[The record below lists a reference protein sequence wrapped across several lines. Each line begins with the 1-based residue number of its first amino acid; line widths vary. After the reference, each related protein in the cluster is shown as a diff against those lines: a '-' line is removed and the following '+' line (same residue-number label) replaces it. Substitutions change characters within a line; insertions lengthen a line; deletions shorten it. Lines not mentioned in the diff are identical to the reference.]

1 MEEVN
6 FSVFVKL
13 LRDVYEDPSLIEE
26 KQESL
31 VSMMDG
37 MMASVPE
44 GFEGMAAMIKTHISN
59 AFKFKSPNV
68 QKFELE
74 SGLIKLNTYCR
85 KLGV

>member
-6 FSVFVKL
+6 FSALIDLVH
-13 LRDVYEDPSLIEE
+13 DVYEDPSLIEE
-26 KQESL
+26 KQEL
-31 VSMMDG
+31 LAPMLDRLI
-37 MMASVPE
+37 ASAPE
-44 GFEGMAAMIKTHISN
+44 GFEGMAAMINTHISN
-59 AFKFKSPNV
+59 ALKFKSPNV